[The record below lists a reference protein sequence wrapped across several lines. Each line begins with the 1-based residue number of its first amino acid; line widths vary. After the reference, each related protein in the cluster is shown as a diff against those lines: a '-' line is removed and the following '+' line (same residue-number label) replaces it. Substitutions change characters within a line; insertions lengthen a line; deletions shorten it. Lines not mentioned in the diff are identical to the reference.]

1 MPDMSMKDILSE
13 MADKLDGILLLTVMD
28 SDCMVLASW
37 ESPDNKVSPEV
48 LGEFIQQVKS
58 VISTF
63 KQSANGL
70 SKLDDLILGTSL
82 GYMMLTPICGGTCF
96 IVVNTPRTVSLGSI
110 RTVCNNYIPRLEQA
124 IPGYESV
131 SLPDNVPLTAYEI
144 EPASST

>member
-13 MADKLDGILLLTVMD
+13 IASKLDGIGLLAVMD

-37 ESPDNKVSPEV
+37 ESPENKVSPES
-48 LGEFIQQVKS
+48 LGDFIQQIKS

-70 SKLDDLILGTSL
+70 SKLNDIILGTSL
-82 GYMMLTPICGGTCF
+82 SYMMLMPICNGTCF
-96 IVVNTPRTVSLGSI
+96 VVVSTPRTASLGSI
-110 RTVCNNYIPRLEQA
+110 RTACNNYVPTLEQA

-131 SLPDNVPLTAYEI
+131 YLKDSASLSAYEI
-144 EPASST
+144 EPASSS